1 VTRGELSIAL
11 TTTILLVMATVVAY
25 MRWKVKPIP
34 PRAVA

>member
-1 VTRGELSIAL
+1 MTTAILFVLL
-11 TTTILLVMATVVAY
+11 TFVAY